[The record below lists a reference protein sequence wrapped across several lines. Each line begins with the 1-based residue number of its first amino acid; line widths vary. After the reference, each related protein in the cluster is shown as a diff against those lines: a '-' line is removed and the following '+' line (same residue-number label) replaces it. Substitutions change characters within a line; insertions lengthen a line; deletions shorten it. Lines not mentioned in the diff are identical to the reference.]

1 MRIAVT
7 GSTGFIG
14 QYMVR
19 GALRAGHTVRALV
32 RPGRED
38 ALEVPEELRERLE
51 LHVGDLTDVESLDG
65 FLKGCRFLVH
75 LASAHDHFTQDHM
88 QAVNVTGTEYLVA
101 EAERNADEDFQFV
114 IVSSAVIGVPV
125 YSYYRD
131 SKRVQEKIVRGSS
144 LRWASFRPTL
154 VYGIGDHRHTAPL
167 LRKCGAD
174 KGTYWVFHE
183 GLSKINPV
191 HVDDLIDVVLRFFD
205 YERGREDFHVFEIA
219 GPEGIAFNDFVDC
232 TIEATGGQVRRR
244 NIPRRWVERAIF
256 LKGLFK
262 DVTKERRGAGY
273 FSLHH
278 EHDIRPAVTELGWE
292 PRSYTD
298 GIRDVASGDWWREDA
313 SSGQAAR
320 LGTGGV

>member
-131 SKRVQEKIVRGSS
+131 SKRVQEKICLLYTSPSPRDATLSRMPSS
-144 LRWASFRPTL
+144 A
-154 VYGIGDHRHTAPL
+154 
-167 LRKCGAD
+167 
-174 KGTYWVFHE
+174 
-183 GLSKINPV
+183 
-191 HVDDLIDVVLRFFD
+191 
-205 YERGREDFHVFEIA
+205 
-219 GPEGIAFNDFVDC
+219 
-232 TIEATGGQVRRR
+232 
-244 NIPRRWVERAIF
+244 
-256 LKGLFK
+256 
-262 DVTKERRGAGY
+262 
-273 FSLHH
+273 
-278 EHDIRPAVTELGWE
+278 
-292 PRSYTD
+292 
-298 GIRDVASGDWWREDA
+298 
-313 SSGQAAR
+313 
-320 LGTGGV
+320 